1 MKTTQLVAT
10 LVAASLPLAAIVAE
24 DSGKTETNNQRQEQ
38 NSGMGE
44 MKGMIGK
51 GQMMSN
57 WKDQDAELDKL
68 VTEMN
73 NAPPEKKLEA
83 VAAVVA
89 KLVEQRKAMHEQ
101 MQSLTSANEKQGM
114 AMCRTMMGMDTTSE
128 GEHSHH

>member
-1 MKTTQLVAT
+1 
-10 LVAASLPLAAIVAE
+10 VAE

-38 NSGMGE
+38 NSGIGE

-68 VTEMN
+68 VSEMN

-114 AMCRTMMGMDTTSE
+114 AMCRMMMGMDTTSE